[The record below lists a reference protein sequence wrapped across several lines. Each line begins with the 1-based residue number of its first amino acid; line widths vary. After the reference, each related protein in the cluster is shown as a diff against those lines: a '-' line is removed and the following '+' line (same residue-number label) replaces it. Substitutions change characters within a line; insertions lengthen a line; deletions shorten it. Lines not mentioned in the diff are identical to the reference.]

1 MYGEEY
7 RDTVDKKRKVHN
19 QMGVRG
25 KNEQHIAINE
35 EFMHGGK
42 MNLDE
47 VYDDEVVKGRQ
58 RRQGH
63 NFRNDSTLS
72 YNSHI
77 GFVS

>member
-47 VYDDEVVKGRQ
+47 VYDDEVVKGR
-58 RRQGH
+58 
-63 NFRNDSTLS
+63 
-72 YNSHI
+72 
-77 GFVS
+77 

>member
-1 MYGEEY
+1 
-7 RDTVDKKRKVHN
+7 
-19 QMGVRG
+19 
-25 KNEQHIAINE
+25 
-35 EFMHGGK
+35 

-58 RRQGH
+58 RRQGN